1 MTEFYKG
8 QRISDLLAQIK
19 ELSKA
24 LHDNQGAFE
33 NETQALRAIEAWTS
47 LTIAKAKLTA
57 LSITALSTNEVPSAS
72 PRKQQGEK

>member
-8 QRISDLLAQIK
+8 QRISDLLAQIE

-33 NETQALRAIEAWTS
+33 NETQAIRAIEAWAS

-57 LSITALSTNEVPSAS
+57 L
-72 PRKQQGEK
+72 QGEK

>member
-1 MTEFYKG
+1 MNKFYKG
-8 QRISDLLAQIK
+8 QRISDLLKQID

-24 LHDNQGAFE
+24 LGDGETEYE

-57 LSITALSTNEVPSAS
+57 L
-72 PRKQQGEK
+72 QGE

>member
-24 LHDNQGAFE
+24 LHDNQGKFE
-33 NETQALRAIEAWTS
+33 NETQAIRAVEAYTS
-47 LTIAKAKLTA
+47 LAIAKAKL
-57 LSITALSTNEVPSAS
+57 TALSTNEVPSAS

>member
-1 MTEFYKG
+1 MKYYKG
-8 QRISDLLAQIK
+8 QRVSDLLAQVA

-24 LHDNQGAFE
+24 LEENQDEFE

-57 LSITALSTNEVPSAS
+57 L
-72 PRKQQGEK
+72 QGEQ